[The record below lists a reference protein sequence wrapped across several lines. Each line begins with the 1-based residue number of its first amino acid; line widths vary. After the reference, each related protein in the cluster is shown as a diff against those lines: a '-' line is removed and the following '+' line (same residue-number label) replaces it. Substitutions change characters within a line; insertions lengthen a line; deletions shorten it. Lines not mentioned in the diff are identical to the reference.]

1 MPNYFYKAVM
11 DSHIR
16 GLSIIP
22 AEIGPGIKR
31 EGLDP
36 KKRNSSGGATVM
48 AAAQS
53 GRILSASDST
63 SFGQCL
69 TGDRNYAEQYAITDQ
84 HRLLRITLPDNMLSI
99 LVRSAASYEDYAT
112 MRAALKERE
121 CTAIQ
126 NIPPNCIEFLS
137 EFNAWEPI
145 INYPN
150 PAPKTYG
157 DADDDVSSESD
168 WD

>member
-1 MPNYFYKAVM
+1 MPNFFYKAVM

-16 GLSIIP
+16 GLSIIA
-22 AEIGPGIKR
+22 AERGPGIKR
-31 EGLDP
+31 QGLDP
-36 KKRNSSGGATVM
+36 KKRNSGGGATVT

-53 GRILSASDST
+53 GRILSASDGT

-69 TGDRNYAEQYAITDQ
+69 TGDRSYAERYATTDQ
-84 HRLLRITLPDNMLSI
+84 HRLLRITLPDNMLSV
-99 LVRSAASYEDYAT
+99 LVRSAASYDDYANIQ
-112 MRAALKERE
+112 AALKERE

-126 NIPPNCIEFLS
+126 NIPPKYIEFMS
-137 EFNAWEPI
+137 EFNTWEPI

-150 PAPKTYG
+150 PTPKTYG
-157 DADDDVSSESD
+157 DGDDDVSSDPE